1 MDFLLLTKA
10 TTFIIG
16 PVASALGYIM
26 DFLFKFTSSFGIM
39 NIGLCIILF
48 TLVVKLILFPLT
60 IKQQKSSKLMNIM
73 NPEMQA
79 IQAKYK
85 GKKDEDSMR
94 KQQVEIQDLYQK
106 YGTSPTGGCLQLLIQ
121 MPILFALY
129 RVIYNIPA
137 YVSSVRI
144 FFDNIVTPLQT
155 QPDMISKITDLAT
168 NHAMSPEK
176 YDFLASNGDAL
187 VDLLYKFTPSNWE
200 ALESAFPAISDIIS
214 KNSEAII
221 SMNSFGGINLAV
233 APAAGG
239 LVPSIAWLI
248 PILAGLT
255 QWFSAKL
262 MTAGQPQQ
270 SADNPAANSM
280 KTMNTVMPLMSAFF
294 CISFP
299 AGIGIYWIASSVFQI
314 LQQIAV
320 NKYMDKVDVNEMIA
334 KNVEKQNAKR
344 AKRGLPPANI
354 SKNANTNVRNIQA
367 QPVKKEKEADPA
379 EREERI
385 KKSTEYYNNTTAKP
399 GSMAAKA
406 QMVKRYNEKHNK

>member
-1 MDFLLLTKA
+1 MDFLLLTKS
-10 TTFIIG
+10 TGFIIG

-26 DFLFKFTSSFGIM
+26 DFLFKFTSNFGIM

-48 TLVVKLILFPLT
+48 TLVVKLIMFPLT

-144 FFDNIVTPLQT
+144 FFDNIVTPLQA
-155 QPDMISKITDLAT
+155 QPDMISKITELA
-168 NHAMSPEK
+168 NSHAMSPEK
-176 YDFLASNGDAL
+176 FDFLAGNGDAL
-187 VDLLYKFTPSNWE
+187 VDLLYKFTPANW
-200 ALESAFPAISDIIS
+200 ATLESSFPAISDIIS
-214 KNSEAII
+214 KNSDAII
-221 SMNSFGGINLAV
+221 GMNSFGGINLAV
-233 APAAGG
+233 SPAAGG

-255 QWFSAKL
+255 QWFSTKL
-262 MTAGQPQQ
+262 MTAGQPQP
-270 SADNPAANSM
+270 SGDNPAANSM

-299 AGIGIYWIASSVFQI
+299 AGIGVYWIASSVFQI

-367 QPVKKEKEADPA
+367 QPAKKEKEVDPA
-379 EREERI
+379 VREEKI
-385 KKSTEYYNNTTAKP
+385 KKSTEYYNSTTAKP
-399 GSMAAKA
+399 GSMASKA